1 MAFTSLLLV
10 GLLVFLPS
18 HYNEVMC
25 VDGDGLVLAMEQ
37 GELFGIFEVMGSLL
51 EDPTW
56 GELHPLPCTET
67 PWPGVE
73 CELLQETSTFHIT
86 KIHVGPDDTTPPCK
100 DSARISESL
109 LKLPYLK
116 TLSLINCFTKT
127 PVSLSEPLFGALPSL
142 EHLALESNPSL
153 SGEIPSTLSNLTSLK
168 ILCLSQNNMTG
179 QIPKEIGRL
188 VNLEQLDF
196 SHNSLTGSI
205 PEELG
210 MLKSLSIWDLSW
222 NSLQGMVPSSV
233 GEMQVLEKIDL
244 GTNKLQGRVPQ
255 ELGKL
260 KSLVLLDLSHNSLTG
275 AMPEN
280 LLGLQQ
286 LQYLIMEGNPINT
299 GIPSFIGALNK
310 LTMISFSG
318 CGLTGSIPTIFSNLT
333 NLTALYLDNNSLTGT
348 VPQELGRLPNMDL
361 LNLSRNQLTGELL
374 FPQDFITRLGNKLDI
389 RDNNGL
395 CTNRMGQ
402 NDKKISSTLFQ
413 NPSCSSSLFPAD
425 SNKTWDGENPENSQ
439 DMKPTLYRG
448 DMSSHSGG
456 SDKKFVFFTSILL
469 LLLFDLLN

>member
-1 MAFTSLLLV
+1 MTSMSLLLV
-10 GLLVFLPS
+10 GFLVFLS
-18 HYNEVMC
+18 ADHNELMC
-25 VDGDGLVLAMEQ
+25 VESYDGDGVLVMEQ
-37 GELFGIFEVMGSLL
+37 EELYGLFEVMGSLL

-56 GELHPLPCTET
+56 GEMHPLPCTDT

-100 DSARISESL
+100 DSAKISESL

-116 TLSLINCFTKT
+116 TLSLINCFTKS
-127 PVSLSEPLFGALPSL
+127 PVSLSELLFGALPSL

-168 ILCLSQNNMTG
+168 ILCLSQNNMSG
-179 QIPKEIGRL
+179 EIPKEIRSL
-188 VNLEQLDF
+188 VNLKQLDL
-196 SHNSLTGSI
+196 SHNRLTGSI
-205 PEELG
+205 PEEIG
-210 MLKSLSIWDLSW
+210 MLKSLSIWDFSW
-222 NSLQGMVPSSV
+222 NSIQGMVPSSV
-233 GEMQVLEKIDL
+233 GDMQFLEKIDL
-244 GTNKLQGRVPQ
+244 GSNKLQGRLPQ

-260 KSLVLLDLSHNSLTG
+260 KNLVLLDLSHNSLTG
-275 AMPEN
+275 PMPEN

-299 GIPSFIGALNK
+299 GIPSFIGNLHR

-374 FPQDFITRLGNKLDI
+374 FPQDFITRLGNKLGI
-389 RDNNGL
+389 RENNGL
-395 CTNRMGQ
+395 CTNQMEHNG
-402 NDKKISSTLFQ
+402 KEISSKFFQ
-413 NPSCSSSLFPAD
+413 NPSCSSSIFPAD
-425 SNKTWDGENPENSQ
+425 SNKTWAGENPENSQ

-448 DMSSHSGG
+448 DMSSYSPGL
-456 SDKKFVFFTSILL
+456 DKKFVFFTSII
-469 LLLFDLLN
+469 LFRLLN